1 MRSLVRAAVLRHLLR
16 HPGQLILAVLGVAL
30 GVGVVVALDL
40 AIESSRAAFK
50 ASSETVAGRATHV
63 ILGGPD
69 ELADSTFAAVR
80 LAAGVR
86 ASAPVVEGR
95 LTSPSVPGRSIRVLG
110 VDPLSEGP
118 VRPYLLGRSGGG
130 GDDASILIG
139 DPSAAFL
146 ARSLADEAGLQ
157 SGDSIPLRAGGGVTW
172 IHVVGILDPTD
183 EVARLGSA
191 DLMVTDVA
199 TAQELLG
206 RVGRLSRI
214 DLVLSA
220 AEEPVALERLG
231 AALPPDAR
239 IEPAG
244 ARAQTMVQM
253 TRAFDLNLTALSLLA
268 LVFGMF
274 LIYNTM
280 TFSVVQRRELFGALR
295 SLGVTGREL
304 VGGVLFEAVV
314 LAGVGSVLGLGLGV
328 VMGRGLVD
336 LVAQTVND
344 LYFSVQVGS
353 LAVPPLV
360 LGKGLLLGVGATVL
374 AALPASVEAAT
385 APPRRTLRRSF
396 AEESARRMA
405 PRVAVTGVVLLL
417 LGGGALLLPG
427 VGLLVAF
434 AGLFGVILGM
444 AFVVP
449 FVTAVAAEALAPAL
463 GRIGG
468 LLAAMAARG
477 VRTALSRTAPALTA
491 LMVAV
496 SVTVGLGTM
505 IQSFRQTVV
514 RWLDHTLQADVYVS
528 LPTTVAARAEGT
540 IEPEL
545 LERLRA
551 TEGYVGLSTY
561 RGREFEAPSG
571 PARLV
576 ALALDPRGEGAFR
589 FLGGDGAED
598 GIMARFQEGGG
609 VIVSEPFAYRNGL
622 AAGDSVSLPGE
633 GGAEKLAVLGVF
645 YDYGSDRG
653 VVIMPRLLYDRLW
666 ADRGV
671 TSLGFFLPAGASPDE
686 LVRRLRSAAGRN
698 GDAGLVIRSNRD
710 LRAATL
716 EVFDRTFAITG
727 VLRSIAFMVAFVGVL
742 AALMALQ
749 LERARELAVL
759 RANGLT
765 PGQVWKLVTA
775 QTGLMGLLAG
785 LLAVPAGLILAVVMI
800 FVVNKRSFGWTLQME
815 VEPMLLLQAVGVAVL
830 GALLAGVAPSWLMSR
845 VPPAAAL
852 RGE

>member
-1 MRSLVRAAVLRHLLR
+1 MRSLVRTAVLRHLLR
-16 HPGQLILAVLGVAL
+16 HPGQLLLAVLGVAL

-40 AIESSRAAFK
+40 AIQSSRAAFK
-50 ASSETVAGRATHV
+50 ASTETVAGRATHV
-63 ILGGPD
+63 IRGGPD
-69 ELADSTFAAVR
+69 DLADAAFPAVR
-80 LAAGVR
+80 LVAGVR

-95 LTSPSVPGRSIRVLG
+95 LTSPAVSGRSIRILG

-118 VRPYLLGRSGGG
+118 VRPYLLGTSGGG
-130 GDDASILIG
+130 GGDASVLIAE
-139 DPSAAFL
+139 PAAAFL
-146 ARSLADEAGLQ
+146 SRTLADEAGLE
-157 SGDSIPLRAGGGVTW
+157 SGDSIPLRAGGSLAW
-172 IHVVGILDPTD
+172 IHIAGLLDPTD
-183 EVARLGSA
+183 EVARLGAA

-214 DLVLSA
+214 ELVLSDGDA
-220 AEEPVALERLG
+220 PAALERLR
-231 AALPPDAR
+231 AALPPDVR
-239 IEPAG
+239 VEPAG
-244 ARAQTMVQM
+244 ARAETMVQM

-304 VGGVLFEAVV
+304 VGGVVFEAVV
-314 LAGVGSVLGLGLGV
+314 LAGVGALLGLGLGV
-328 VMGRGLVD
+328 VLGRGLVD

-360 LGKGLLLGVGATVL
+360 LGKGFLLGVGATVL
-374 AALPASVEAAT
+374 ASLPASVEAAT

-396 AEESARRMA
+396 AEESARRIA
-405 PRVAVTGVVLLL
+405 PKVAGVGVVLLL
-417 LGGGALLLPG
+417 LGGGALLVPG

-449 FVTAVAAEALAPAL
+449 FVTAAMAEAVAPAL

-505 IQSFRQTVV
+505 IQSFRETVV

-540 IEPEL
+540 IEPVL
-545 LERLRA
+545 LDRLQA
-551 TEGYVGLSTY
+551 AGGYVGLSTY

-576 ALALDPRGEGAFR
+576 ALDLDPLGEGAFR
-589 FLGGDGAED
+589 FLGGEGAGD
-598 GIMARFQEGGG
+598 QVMARFQEAAG
-609 VIVSEPFAYRNGL
+609 VIVSEPFAYRNDL

-653 VVIMPRLLYDRLW
+653 VVIMPRRLYDRLW
-666 ADRGV
+666 TDRGV
-671 TSLGFFLPAGASPDE
+671 TSLGFFVPPGTSPDD
-686 LVRRLRSAAGRN
+686 LVRRLRSAAGQD
-698 GDAGLVIRSNRD
+698 GGGALVIRSNRE

-716 EVFDRTFAITG
+716 EIFDRTFAITG

-749 LERARELAVL
+749 LERGRELAVL

-785 LLAVPAGLILAVVMI
+785 LLAVPAGLVLAVVMI

-815 VEPMLLLQAVGVAVL
+815 IEPMLLIQAVGVAVL
-830 GALLAGVAPSWLMSR
+830 GALLAGVVPSWRMSR